1 MARVTFVGPDG
12 TATTLRIVAGT
23 SLMRAAVD
31 GGVAG
36 ILGECGGACCCA
48 TCHVYV
54 DETQIDRL
62 PQPDAREQQMLEFT
76 AAEREPGSR
85 LGCQL
90 IADPAL
96 DGLVVRVPADQL

>member
-1 MARVTFVGPDG
+1 MVHVEFVSADG
-12 TATTLRIVAGT
+12 STTSLAIPAGV

-54 DETQIDRL
+54 DDVSR
-62 PQPDAREQQMLEFT
+62 ARVPGPGELEAEMLEFT
-76 AAEREPGSR
+76 AADRLPGSR
-85 LGCQL
+85 LSCQL
-90 IADPAL
+90 IASEAF
-96 DGLVVRVPADQL
+96 DGMVVHVPVVQR